1 MKKLL
6 FVLLLAVLSHS
17 SFAQPAKSKSVTDC
31 NELKFWFKEL
41 QAEFKNLQPTA
52 NGDLN
57 IKRMFKGFD
66 TTEHQI
72 YGDGSRFSITGVAFR
87 FKNKQATRTMFKKLV
102 ALIKS
107 CEPNM
112 KPENKIQ
119 DEISG
124 GYAYF
129 NKNLS
134 KEKYI
139 SIELKWYIHGE
150 DGDTFQNL
158 YCMILFNKNSNQP
171 NKWD

>member
-17 SFAQPAKSKSVTDC
+17 SFAQPAKSKGVTDC

-72 YGDGSRFSITGVAFR
+72 YGDGRFSITGVAFR

-139 SIELKWYIHGE
+139 SIELKWYVHGE
-150 DGDTFQNL
+150 DGDAFQNL

-171 NKWD
+171 SETK